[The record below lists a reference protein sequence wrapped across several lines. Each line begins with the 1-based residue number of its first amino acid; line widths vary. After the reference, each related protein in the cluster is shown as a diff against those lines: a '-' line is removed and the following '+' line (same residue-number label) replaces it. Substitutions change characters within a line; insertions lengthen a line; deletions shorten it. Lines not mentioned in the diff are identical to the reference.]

1 MLYIS
6 LLTSFSKLLE
16 KLMYNK
22 VIDFLNVNNV
32 LYEHQ
37 YGFRAKHSTIH
48 PIIHLLNHCAH
59 ATNKSV
65 PDNTLAILCDL
76 SKAFDVINHNILLK
90 KMNTYGIRGIVN
102 AWFRSYL
109 SERTQFV
116 QIAEYRSTHRKIP
129 CGVPQ
134 GSILGPLLF
143 LLYVNDINRSCDS
156 NILSFADDTTLFM
169 SHNDISVLY
178 RDANKHINDLYYWF
192 CANKLAL
199 NASKTKYIILRSK
212 YKKTSIEKLT
222 LSINGTQLI
231 RIGDDCEETS
241 AKFLGIYIDE
251 HLTWQKHI
259 NHVNRKISRAMFAI
273 KQTKHFLPR
282 HILRN
287 LYFTL
292 IHSHLTYGII
302 AWGNAGQS
310 IIHKTITLQKRAIR
324 TINSAGYNSHTD
336 PLFSKS
342 NILKFAD
349 LYEYQCALFMFDYTH
364 NKLPNSFCSEFPFNR
379 DIQTNRETRQS
390 NLLFI
395 PRSMSNFANK
405 LPLLNFPK
413 LWNKWANTSS
423 HSRTRAQFKRRVKS
437 MLITAYPT
445 RVNCNNAYCKD
456 CH

>member
-1 MLYIS
+1 MNKECTPKGNICSYYLN
-6 LLTSFSKLLE
+6 KLQTPCQATATGQP
-16 KLMYNK
+16 
-22 VIDFLNVNNV
+22 
-32 LYEHQ
+32 HQ
-37 YGFRAKHSTIH
+37 LSTTY
-48 PIIHLLNHCAH
+48 
-59 ATNKSV
+59 TNQPEIQCPRTHYSV
-65 PDNTLAILCDL
+65 TIL
-76 SKAFDVINHNILLK
+76 
-90 KMNTYGIRGIVN
+90 
-102 AWFRSYL
+102 
-109 SERTQFV
+109 
-116 QIAEYRSTHRKIP
+116 P
-129 CGVPQ
+129 
-134 GSILGPLLF
+134 
-143 LLYVNDINRSCDS
+143 
-156 NILSFADDTTLFM
+156 FADDTTLFM

-178 RDANKHINDLYYWF
+178 RDANKHINGLYYWF

-199 NASKTKYIILRSK
+199 NASNTKYIILRSK
-212 YKKTSIEKLT
+212 YKKTSLEKLT

-324 TINSAGYNSHTD
+324 IINSAGYNSHTD

-349 LYEYQCALFMFDYTH
+349 LYEYQCALFMFDYTG
-364 NKLPNSFCSEFPFNR
+364 LC
-379 DIQTNRETRQS
+379 T
-390 NLLFI
+390 
-395 PRSMSNFANK
+395 
-405 LPLLNFPK
+405 
-413 LWNKWANTSS
+413 
-423 HSRTRAQFKRRVKS
+423 
-437 MLITAYPT
+437 
-445 RVNCNNAYCKD
+445 
-456 CH
+456 